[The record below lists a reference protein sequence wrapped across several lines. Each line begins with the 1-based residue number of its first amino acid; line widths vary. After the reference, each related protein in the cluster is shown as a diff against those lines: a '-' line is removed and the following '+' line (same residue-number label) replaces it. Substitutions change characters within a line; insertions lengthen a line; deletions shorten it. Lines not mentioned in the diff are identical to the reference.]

1 MSNISK
7 IIKKVLMGQSF
18 FEDGYEYQ
26 FIKVGLDEEGIEI
39 DITVNVILPKKG
51 QSYATAVFSN
61 GIHRILD
68 NIWGYIGSS
77 FSYSEHILVDG
88 KEPVKG
94 GVYISREKQNKI
106 LTNLRNQVTSA
117 EIKLKNNYLSFNV
130 SWNPQ
135 SEQSYTLEDVYIDFY
150 YYIGLSNFKIED
162 KEVIP
167 NLEYADKIAG
177 TIRDSLLDDDNFRNK
192 VDDIIYTTMRDEV
205 DLTKIDEVYFN
216 GIWRIIKIDGWEVSS
231 ESASNVSGWS
241 KFGYNIDDN
250 LFT

>member
-1 MSNISK
+1 MSK
-7 IIKKVLMGQSF
+7 IIKKVLLNQSF
-18 FEDGYEYQ
+18 FEEGYEYQ
-26 FIKVGLDEEGIEI
+26 FIGVEI
-39 DITVNVILPKKG
+39 GKDTFSYDLTINVILPKKG
-51 QSYATAVFSN
+51 QSYVTAVFSYH
-61 GIHRILD
+61 IHKILS
-68 NIWGYIGSS
+68 NLWKYINDS
-77 FSYSEHILVDG
+77 FSYSEHILING
-88 KEPVKG
+88 KEPIKG
-94 GVYISREKQNKI
+94 GVYISREKQDKI
-106 LTNLRNQVTSA
+106 LTNLRNQVTST

-177 TIRDSLLDDDNFRNK
+177 AISDSLFDDDNFKNK
-192 VDDIIYTTMRDEV
+192 VDDIIYTTMSDEV

-231 ESASNVSGWS
+231 E
-241 KFGYNIDDN
+241 FGYNIDDN
-250 LFT
+250 SFT

>member
-1 MSNISK
+1 MSK
-7 IIKKVLMGQSF
+7 IIKKVLLNQSF
-18 FEDGYEYQ
+18 FEEGYEYQ
-26 FIKVGLDEEGIEI
+26 FIGVEI
-39 DITVNVILPKKG
+39 GKDTFSYDLTINVILPKKG
-51 QSYATAVFSN
+51 QSYVTAVFSYH
-61 GIHRILD
+61 IHKILS
-68 NIWGYIGSS
+68 NLWKYINDS
-77 FSYSEHILVDG
+77 FSYSEHILING
-88 KEPVKG
+88 KEPIKG

-177 TIRDSLLDDDNFRNK
+177 TISDSLFDDDNFKNK
-192 VDDIIYTTMRDEV
+192 VDDIIYTTMHDEV

-231 ESASNVSGWS
+231 E
-241 KFGYNIDDN
+241 FGYNIDDN

>member
-1 MSNISK
+1 MSK
-7 IIKKVLMGQSF
+7 IIKKVLLNQSF
-18 FEDGYEYQ
+18 FEEGYEYQ
-26 FIKVGLDEEGIEI
+26 FIGVEI
-39 DITVNVILPKKG
+39 GKDTFSYDLTINVILPKKG
-51 QSYATAVFSN
+51 QSYVTAVFSYHIHKILSNLWKYIN
-61 GIHRILD
+61 G
-68 NIWGYIGSS
+68 S
-77 FSYSEHILVDG
+77 FSYSEHILING
-88 KEPVKG
+88 KEPIKG

-106 LTNLRNQVTSA
+106 LTNLRNQVTST

-177 TIRDSLLDDDNFRNK
+177 TISDSLFDDDNFKNK
-192 VDDIIYTTMRDEV
+192 VDDIIYTTMHDEV

-231 ESASNVSGWS
+231 E
-241 KFGYNIDDN
+241 FGYNIDDN

>member
-1 MSNISK
+1 MSK
-7 IIKKVLMGQSF
+7 IIKKVLLNQSF
-18 FEDGYEYQ
+18 FEEGYEYQ
-26 FIKVGLDEEGIEI
+26 FIGVEI
-39 DITVNVILPKKG
+39 GKDTFSYDLTINVILPKKG
-51 QSYATAVFSN
+51 QSYVTAVFSYH
-61 GIHRILD
+61 IHKILS
-68 NIWGYIGSS
+68 NLWKYINDS
-77 FSYSEHILVDG
+77 FSYSEHILING
-88 KEPVKG
+88 KEPIKG

-150 YYIGLSNFKIED
+150 YYIGLSNFKIGD
-162 KEVIP
+162 KKVIP

-177 TIRDSLLDDDNFRNK
+177 AISDSLFDDDNFKNK
-192 VDDIIYTTMRDEV
+192 VDDIIYTTMSDEV

-231 ESASNVSGWS
+231 E
-241 KFGYNIDDN
+241 FGYNIDDN

>member
-1 MSNISK
+1 MSK
-7 IIKKVLMGQSF
+7 IIKKVLLNQSF
-18 FEDGYEYQ
+18 FEEGYEYQ
-26 FIKVGLDEEGIEI
+26 FIGVEI
-39 DITVNVILPKKG
+39 GKDTFSYDLTINVILPKKG
-51 QSYATAVFSN
+51 QSYVTAVFSYH
-61 GIHRILD
+61 IHNILS
-68 NIWGYIGSS
+68 NLWKYINDS
-77 FSYSEHILVDG
+77 FSYSEHILING
-88 KEPVKG
+88 KEPIKG

-106 LTNLRNQVTSA
+106 LTNLRNQITST
-117 EIKLKNNYLSFNV
+117 EIKLKNDYLSFNV

-177 TIRDSLLDDDNFRNK
+177 TISDSLFDDDNFKNK
-192 VDDIIYTTMRDEV
+192 VDDIIYTTMHDEV

-231 ESASNVSGWS
+231 E
-241 KFGYNIDDN
+241 FGYNIDDN
-250 LFT
+250 SFT

>member
-1 MSNISK
+1 MSK
-7 IIKKVLMGQSF
+7 IIKKVLLNQSF
-18 FEDGYEYQ
+18 FEEGYEYQ
-26 FIKVGLDEEGIEI
+26 FIGVEI
-39 DITVNVILPKKG
+39 GKDTFSYDLTINVILPKKG
-51 QSYATAVFSN
+51 QSYVTAVFSYH
-61 GIHRILD
+61 IHKILS
-68 NIWGYIGSS
+68 NLWKYINDS
-77 FSYSEHILVDG
+77 FSYSEHILING
-88 KEPVKG
+88 KEPIKG

-150 YYIGLSNFKIED
+150 YYIGLSNFKIGD
-162 KEVIP
+162 KKVIP

-177 TIRDSLLDDDNFRNK
+177 AISDSLFDDDNFKNK
-192 VDDIIYTTMRDEV
+192 VDDIIYTTMSDEV
-205 DLTKIDEVYFN
+205 DLTKIDEAYFN

-231 ESASNVSGWS
+231 E
-241 KFGYNIDDN
+241 FGYNIDDN